1 MILPGNAVYL
11 IIVLRVLRLCC
22 RIFMHYICFYF
33 FPVAYRFP
41 QYFFLI
47 FLYQMLYLCNIA
59 FRGVSKLLYHIIFYA
74 WYISEKMKIH
84 PHKLWPHIHFLF
96 LVQILAS
103 ATMVLFAGAGVT
115 GFYLEHFCYR
125 SCVCITAPY
134 YGSVVL
140 FTWSVLPRWNVKCWT
155 VCTMGGWQMRAPAC
169 YRDFSYPVKSIF
181 LYLSHS
187 APLHGTRT
195 SNPLLIFGIRQVHR
209 YNIFHLLFLH
219 HVSRRYWR
227 RSHEG
232 AAQWEKA
239 CTHEEHIWKYKSHFR
254 ACVCNSRGK
263 EDFYW
268 IWWKLLARDSFPHP
282 SICLTAIHR
291 RRTQGIWGRIVGK
304 KRDNL
309 WLENI
314 PE

>member
-1 MILPGNAVYL
+1 MWSNCKPVIILNVSGKGYIFDHN
-11 IIVLRVLRLCC
+11 VLTSIKLKVCS
-22 RIFMHYICFYF
+22 FYF
-33 FPVAYRFP
+33 FHCLISQVHITIIFFYRLLNDPSWQCCLSHNSPKSSPSFLSHFYAFYLLLFLP
-41 QYFFLI
+41 CGLSFSTILFLI

-155 VCTMGGWQMRAPAC
+155 VCTMGGWKMRAPAWH
-169 YRDFSYPVKSIF
+169 RDFSYPVKSIF
-181 LYLSHS
+181 LFLSHS

-209 YNIFHLLFLH
+209 YNIFHLLILH
-219 HVSRRYWR
+219 HVSRRCLAKKSR
-227 RSHEG
+227 RCCSVR
-232 AAQWEKA
+232 
-239 CTHEEHIWKYKSHFR
+239 KS
-254 ACVCNSRGK
+254 
-263 EDFYW
+263 
-268 IWWKLLARDSFPHP
+268 L
-282 SICLTAIHR
+282 
-291 RRTQGIWGRIVGK
+291 
-304 KRDNL
+304 
-309 WLENI
+309 
-314 PE
+314 